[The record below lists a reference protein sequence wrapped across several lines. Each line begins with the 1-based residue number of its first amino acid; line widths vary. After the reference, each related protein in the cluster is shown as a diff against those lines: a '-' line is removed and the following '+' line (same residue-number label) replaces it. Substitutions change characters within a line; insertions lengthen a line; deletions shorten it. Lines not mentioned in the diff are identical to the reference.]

1 MLSLSKVSARSLPSD
16 RNVSAPKRADTL
28 TYINVHVYIN
38 VYSKYTLSTR
48 SLQSARKLTGAC
60 GLTQQSARAN
70 CSERSR
76 PSMVSFAI
84 GVFGCEAGFMGV
96 GGAPMGVPPAQLG

>member
-38 VYSKYTLSTR
+38 VYSRSTR

-76 PSMVSFAI
+76 PSMASFAI
-84 GVFGCEAGFMGV
+84 GVFGCEAGYMG